1 MRFNGPARASNPKDL
16 LSDLKI
22 IRVMIKTQLR
32 SPATSAKDAPAPSAA
47 SLTSAA
53 VEATKA
59 AMSLE
64 VLQQLPNTV
73 SVSFR
78 GIRSHEIIGKLSER
92 VACSAG
98 SACHAVHA
106 EPGQAAP
113 AAKVSD
119 VLRAMNVPQEF
130 ALGTLRLS
138 FGRHTT
144 ESDIDVAASAIID
157 AVKEV
162 WKL

>member
-1 MRFNGPARASNPKDL
+1 MRFNGPARANNPKDL

-32 SPATSAKDAPAPSAA
+32 SPASSSKDAPATNA
-47 SLTSAA
+47 SPVSAA

-78 GIRSHEIIGKLSER
+78 GIHSHEIIGKLSEK

-113 AAKVSD
+113 AAKISD
-119 VLRAMNVPQEF
+119 VLQAMDVPLDF

-144 ESDIDVAASAIID
+144 ESDIDIAAAAIVD
-157 AVKEV
+157 AVKAA